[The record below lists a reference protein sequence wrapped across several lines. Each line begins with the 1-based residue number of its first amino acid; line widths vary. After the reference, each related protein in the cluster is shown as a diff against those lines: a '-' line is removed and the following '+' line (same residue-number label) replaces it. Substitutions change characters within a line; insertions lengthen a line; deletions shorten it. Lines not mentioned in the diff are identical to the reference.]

1 MPFAKVTELK
11 PTINSPYLTGA
22 RRLLAWRLLLAVI
35 TVAGLALLGGFW
47 SRQAHHAHIAR
58 AIPLALVPTYA
69 PLGCTWRILL
79 LTIVTV
85 LACVFPAPG
94 PKYGAKIPL
103 TFSAA
108 LLALL
113 ILPPELA
120 LVPLLAAGIGVIAA
134 LTDHARRSAL
144 LDRLL
149 LLGAAQTVTG
159 LVLSR
164 VYLQSPANLP
174 TAQLVE
180 LLRAGSATAAL
191 MAALVLSGF
200 SFFAAISERADGES
214 LAAVPQLAG
223 LEVASA
229 FSGAGAGFHAAAEN
243 DPSQTSRRGIA
254 WTNEATVTLLGGAC
268 VVVLSAFYARINPF
282 LSTGFVVAAFAVL
295 ALVGRALVDGK
306 LAGTQLEAL
315 RGITQQ
321 AAIGKSPNPERI
333 LTDFLEQCSRL
344 ILFDRAAVWLLS
356 TEEIMLE
363 KHVEYSGIRNKPLT
377 FAPAVRRSGEELVG
391 RMAELVRPKPILVSD
406 TRCHPRHRDRLL
418 SGEAKQILGPSSAM
432 LLPMLAAGE
441 LVGVVEFERRSLSP
455 YVDDER
461 ARIQGLAILVAISL
475 ANIRQHTDVMQQAV
489 TDGLTGLY
497 NKRQILKTLAD
508 ETSRAKRYS
517 KPLSVMMLDLDGF
530 KKFNDTYG
538 HMQGDILLQ
547 RLSELIKAAIRNTDI
562 AGRYGGEEFVVVMP
576 ETGRDSAWVTAER
589 IRARIEA
596 ENFPVIVNYEAAIG
610 LQQPT
615 EESQPHEVIV
625 RKTIS
630 IGIATYPSDALDNS
644 ALLARA
650 DEALYAAKN
659 TGRNKVVLAD
669 RPTESQPKLMLA
681 GDSEQAA

>member
-1 MPFAKVTELK
+1 MPKQ
-11 PTINSPYLTGA
+11 PYLTGA
-22 RRLLAWRLLLAVI
+22 RRLLAWRALLATI
-35 TVAGLALLGGFW
+35 IVAGLALLSAFW
-47 SRQAHHAHIAR
+47 SQQTRHSHFAHP
-58 AIPLALVPTYA
+58 IPSALVPTYA

-79 LTIVTV
+79 LIAVTV

-103 TFSAA
+103 TFSSA

-120 LVPLLAAGIGVIAA
+120 IAPLLVAGFGVVAAQA
-134 LTDHARRSAL
+134 DPARRTAL
-144 LDRLL
+144 LDSLL
-149 LLGAAQTVTG
+149 LLGTAQTVTG
-159 LVLSR
+159 VVLSR
-164 VYLQSPANLP
+164 VYFQSPVDLP
-174 TAQLVE
+174 TAQLAE
-180 LLRAGSATAAL
+180 MLRAGSATAAL

-200 SFFAAISERADGES
+200 SLFAAICERADGES

-223 LEVASA
+223 LEIASA
-229 FSGAGAGFHAAAEN
+229 CSGAATGGLGAASASGGSN
-243 DPSQTSRRGIA
+243 SSRRGIA
-254 WTNEATVTLLGGAC
+254 WTNEAAVTLLGGAC
-268 VVVLSAFYARINPF
+268 VVVLSAFYARLNPF
-282 LSTGFVVAAFAVL
+282 LSTGFVVASFAVL
-295 ALVGRALVDGK
+295 ARVGQALVDGK

-315 RGITQQ
+315 SRITQQ
-321 AAIGKSPNPERI
+321 AAIGKSPNPDRI

-356 TEEIMLE
+356 TEDIMLE
-363 KHVEYSGIRNKPLT
+363 KHLEYSGLRGKPIS

-391 RMAELVRPKPILVSD
+391 RVAELVRPRPILVPD
-406 TRCHPRHRDRLL
+406 TRRNARHRDHLL
-418 SGEAKQILGPSSAM
+418 SAEAKLILGPSSAM

-455 YVDDER
+455 YIDDER
-461 ARIQGLAILVAISL
+461 ARVQGLAGLVAISL
-475 ANIRQHTDVMQQAV
+475 ANIRQHSDVMQQAV

-508 ETSRAKRYS
+508 ETSRAKRYG

-630 IGIATYPSDALDNS
+630 IGIATFPSDALDNS

-669 RPTESQPKLMLA
+669 RPTESQPKLVIA
-681 GDSEQAA
+681 GEAEQAA